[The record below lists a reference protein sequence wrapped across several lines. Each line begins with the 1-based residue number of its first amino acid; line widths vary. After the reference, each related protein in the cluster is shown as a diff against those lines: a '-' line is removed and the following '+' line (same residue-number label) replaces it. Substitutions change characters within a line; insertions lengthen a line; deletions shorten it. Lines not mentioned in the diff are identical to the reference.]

1 MVGGTDAT
9 GGGGPE
15 SNPPD
20 FFRSLGTERV
30 HEVFLGGGSVR
41 NGRTWRFSQKP
52 IDRGLN
58 RRVKRARGE
67 VSRCVARR
75 FRRSQLFAECG
86 GREGGGEFSV
96 KPFRSDTKRPSP
108 GTKGFRE
115 VLLLFAPVVV
125 VVVVDHVDC
134 QKFVDGATSRS
145 PE

>member
-1 MVGGTDAT
+1 MGG
-9 GGGGPE
+9 
-15 SNPPD
+15 
-20 FFRSLGTERV
+20 
-30 HEVFLGGGSVR
+30 LGGFLR
-41 NGRTWRFSQKP
+41 NQSTEAL
-52 IDRGLN
+52 IVGLKE
-58 RRVKRARGE
+58 R
-67 VSRCVARR
+67 
-75 FRRSQLFAECG
+75 G
-86 GREGGGEFSV
+86 GRLAGALLDVFDGANCLPSAEAGGGEFSV